1 MISVYVNL
9 HSSEKHLASIDHRQ
23 KDKITNTT
31 VGRNERTATYNIL
44 HIALAFVELTINL
57 T

>member
-31 VGRNERTATYNIL
+31 VGMNERTATYNIL
-44 HIALAFVELTINL
+44 HVALAFVELTINL